1 LKSFLERFLE
11 KFFLKFLN
19 RIVFYFFPL
28 WLFIVLFQYIMSQVT
43 EYVESPVSVHEDN
56 TANQSQLL
64 REVLV
69 EQLGLQRFNLWFGQE
84 SSIRY
89 EETGITFNVKTRF
102 AIDWIRSNFQ
112 QEIERALLRVFGK
125 TFPVNFAIIS
135 LEQAKGNDLKSGL
148 KSGSTPLVIPSIP
161 RPHCPLQSNPFQAS
175 NVAHSNGNISR
186 PHNTTRRFATLQ
198 TFIEGL
204 SNRLACRAAVL
215 AVDHPG
221 QINPIYIYG
230 TTSVGKT
237 HLLEGIW
244 SAVRLR
250 RDCKPPLYMTSEQFI
265 SSFLENIQPGSSRSG
280 IQGFR
285 NKFSGISILLIDD
298 IQYLSRKDATQT
310 EFLYTID
317 TLRNQGIQMVFTGNR
332 PPKELVGLRNEIIC
346 RIESGMICGIELPER
361 ELSLHI
367 FQSMVAQRQLP
378 IGQDVCRM
386 VTSRLGVHARQLSG
400 ALNRLHAVY
409 LTKNEPITL
418 EIAEETLSDLIRIQ
432 RRDVRLQDIEK
443 VVCETFGL
451 SEQALQSK
459 SREKQVTAPRMLA
472 MWLARKYTRSALSE
486 IGKYFGDRSHST
498 VVTAQK
504 KVDQWVDQ
512 NHPIHH
518 EHHGITEMI
527 QKIEQILQ
535 SG

>member
-1 LKSFLERFLE
+1 M
-11 KFFLKFLN
+11 FF
-19 RIVFYFFPL
+19 IFPL
-28 WLFIVLFQYIMSQVT
+28 LVIHCPFQYTMSQVT
-43 EYVESPVSVHEDN
+43 EYVETHVRVHENN
-56 TANQSQLL
+56 TVNESQQL

-69 EQLGLQRFNLWFGQE
+69 DQLGLPRFNLWFGQE

-89 EETGITFNVKTRF
+89 EETGIIFNVKHRF

-112 QEIERALLRVFGK
+112 QEIERALLKVFGK
-125 TFPVNFAIIS
+125 TIPVDFEIVS
-135 LEQAKGNDLKSGL
+135 PEQAKGSDSQNQPK
-148 KSGSTPLVIPSIP
+148 PVVVPSIP
-161 RPHCPLQSNPFQAS
+161 RPHCPLQSNPFQTV
-175 NVAHSNGNISR
+175 NPAHSNENGSR
-186 PHNTTRRFATLQ
+186 PRSTARRFSTLQ

-204 SNRLACRAAVL
+204 SNRLACRAATL

-230 TTSVGKT
+230 TTSIGKT

-244 SAVRLR
+244 SAFRLR
-250 RDCKPPLYMTSEQFI
+250 RDRKPPLYMTSEQFI
-265 SSFLENIQPGSSRSG
+265 SSFLENIQPGSSRNG
-280 IQGFR
+280 MQGFR
-285 NKFSGISILLIDD
+285 NKFSEISVLLIDD

-317 TLRNQGIQMVFTGNR
+317 TLRNQGVQMVFTGNR

-361 ELSLHI
+361 ELSLRI
-367 FQSMVAQRQLP
+367 FQNMVAQRQLP

-459 SREKQVTAPRMLA
+459 SREKQTTAPRMLA

-486 IGKYFGDRSHST
+486 IGRYFGDRSHST
-498 VVTAQK
+498 VATAQK

>member
-1 LKSFLERFLE
+1 M
-11 KFFLKFLN
+11 
-19 RIVFYFFPL
+19 
-28 WLFIVLFQYIMSQVT
+28 FQVM
-43 EYVESPVSVHEDN
+43 EYVKNPVHVHENN
-56 TANQSQLL
+56 TANKSQQL
-64 REVLV
+64 REVLA
-69 EQLGLQRFNLWFGQE
+69 ERLGLQRFNLWFGLE
-84 SSIRY
+84 SSICY
-89 EETGITFNVKTRF
+89 EETGITFKVKNRF

-112 QEIERALLRVFGK
+112 QEIEHAILKVFGK
-125 TFPVNFAIIS
+125 TLPVNFAVIS
-135 LEQAKGNDLKSGL
+135 SAQVKGNDSKN
-148 KSGSTPLVIPSIP
+148 TPKPIVVPSIP
-161 RPHCPLQSNPFQAS
+161 RPHCPLQNNPLQTV
-175 NVAHSNGNISR
+175 NVARSNEHASR
-186 PHNTTRRFATLQ
+186 SYNTARRFATLR

-204 SNRLACRAAVL
+204 SNRLAYRAAVL

-230 TTSVGKT
+230 TTSIGKT

-244 SAVRLR
+244 SAVRQQ
-250 RDCKPPLYMTSEQFI
+250 RDGKPLYMTSEQFI
-265 SSFLENIQPGSSRSG
+265 SSFLENIQPGSSRNG
-280 IQGFR
+280 IQSFR
-285 NKFSGISILLIDD
+285 NKFSGISVLLIDD

-317 TLRNQGIQMVFTGNR
+317 TLRNQGVQMVFTGNR
-332 PPKELVGLRNEIIC
+332 PLKELVGLRNEIIC
-346 RIESGMICGIELPER
+346 RLESGMVCGIELPER
-361 ELSLHI
+361 ELSLRI
-367 FQSMVAQRQLP
+367 FQNMVSQRQLP

-418 EIAEETLSDLIRIQ
+418 EIAEEALSDLIRIQ

-459 SREKQVTAPRMLA
+459 SREKQITAPRMLA

-486 IGKYFGDRSHST
+486 IGRYFGDRSHST
-498 VVTAQK
+498 VATAQK

-512 NHPIHH
+512 NHPIHS
-518 EHHGITEMI
+518 EHHGITEII

>member
-1 LKSFLERFLE
+1 
-11 KFFLKFLN
+11 
-19 RIVFYFFPL
+19 
-28 WLFIVLFQYIMSQVT
+28 MSQVT
-43 EYVESPVSVHEDN
+43 EYVEKAVNVHEN
-56 TANQSQLL
+56 NAVKKTQYL
-64 REVLV
+64 RDVLV
-69 EQLGLQRFNLWFGQE
+69 EQLGLPRFDLWFGQE
-84 SSIRY
+84 SSIRC
-89 EETGITFNVKTRF
+89 EETKIVFNVKNRF
-102 AIDWIRSNFQ
+102 AIDWIRSNFR
-112 QEIERALLRVFGK
+112 QEIEQALMKVFGK
-125 TFPVNFAIIS
+125 TFPVDFSAIS
-135 LEQAKGNDLKSGL
+135 SEQAKAKDSSSQPKPV
-148 KSGSTPLVIPSIP
+148 TPSIP
-161 RPHCPLQSNPFQAS
+161 RPHCPLQTPDAVSKNAAS
-175 NVAHSNGNISR
+175 RNEGVLRNNVPKNV
-186 PHNTTRRFATLQ
+186 PRRFATLH

-204 SNRLACRAAVL
+204 SNRLACRAATL
-215 AVDHPG
+215 AVEHPG

-230 TTSVGKT
+230 TTSIGKT

-244 SAVRLR
+244 SAIRQQQGR
-250 RDCKPPLYMTSEQFI
+250 KPPLYMTSEQFI
-265 SSFLENIQPGSSRSG
+265 SSFLENIQPGSSRNG
-280 IQGFR
+280 ILGFR
-285 NKFSGISILLIDD
+285 NKFSGISVLLIDD

-317 TLRNQGIQMVFTGNR
+317 TLRNQGVQMVFTGNC
-332 PPKELVGLRNEIIC
+332 PLKELNGLRNEIIC
-346 RIESGMICGIELPER
+346 RLESGMVCGIELPER
-361 ELSLHI
+361 EMSFRI
-367 FQSMVAQRQLP
+367 FQNMVAQRQLP

-418 EIAEETLSDLIRIQ
+418 DIAEETLGDLIRIQ
-432 RRDVRLQDIEK
+432 RRDVRLQDIAK

-459 SREKQVTAPRMLA
+459 SRAKQVAAPRMLA

-504 KVDQWVDQ
+504 KVDQWVDK
-512 NHPIHH
+512 NHPIHTELLH
-518 EHHGITEMI
+518 ITEMI

>member
-1 LKSFLERFLE
+1 
-11 KFFLKFLN
+11 
-19 RIVFYFFPL
+19 
-28 WLFIVLFQYIMSQVT
+28 M
-43 EYVESPVSVHEDN
+43 EYVARPVSVHEDN
-56 TANQSQLL
+56 TASKAKRLY
-64 REVLV
+64 EVLV
-69 EQLGLQRFNLWFGQE
+69 EQLGSQRFNLWFGQE
-84 SSIRY
+84 SFIRY
-89 EETGITFNVKTRF
+89 EKTGIIFGVKNRF

-112 QEIERALLRVFGK
+112 QEIEQALLKVFGK
-125 TFPVNFAIIS
+125 TLPFEFAIVPS
-135 LEQAKGNDLKSGL
+135 VKKTESDNQPKQPVV
-148 KSGSTPLVIPSIP
+148 TPSIP
-161 RPHCPLQSNPFQAS
+161 RPHCPIQTVGAIPHNEPRQTLGNGTP
-175 NVAHSNGNISR
+175 AHSQQ
-186 PHNTTRRFATLQ
+186 RFATLR
-198 TFIEGL
+198 TFVEGL
-204 SNRLACRAAVL
+204 SNRLACRAAAL

-244 SAVRLR
+244 SAIRQQPGR
-250 RDCKPPLYMTSEQFI
+250 KQPLYLTSEQFI

-285 NKFSGISILLIDD
+285 NRFSGISILLMDD

-317 TLRNQGIQMVFTGNR
+317 TLRKQGVQMVFTGDR
-332 PPKELVGLRNEIIC
+332 PLKELKGLRNEVIC
-346 RIESGMICGIELPER
+346 RLESGMVCGIELPER
-361 ELSLHI
+361 EMSFRI
-367 FQSMVAQRQLP
+367 FQNMVDQRRLP

-409 LTKNEPITL
+409 LAKGEPITL
-418 EIAEETLSDLIRIQ
+418 QVAEETLGDLIRHN
-432 RRDVRLQDIEK
+432 RRDVRLQDIDK

-459 SREKQVTAPRMLA
+459 SRAKQMTAPRMLA

-498 VVTAQK
+498 VATAQK
-504 KVDQWVDQ
+504 RVDKWVDQ
-512 NHPIHH
+512 NHPIHS
-518 EHHGITEMI
+518 EHTDIAEAI
-527 QKIEQILQ
+527 RKIEQILQ

>member
-1 LKSFLERFLE
+1 M
-11 KFFLKFLN
+11 
-19 RIVFYFFPL
+19 P
-28 WLFIVLFQYIMSQVT
+28 QVT
-43 EYVESPVSVHEDN
+43 EYVEKSVNIHNVNTHEN
-56 TANQSQLL
+56 NAAKELQQL
-64 REVLV
+64 REVLA

-84 SSIRY
+84 SIFRY
-89 EETGITFNVKTRF
+89 KETGVVLSVKNHF
-102 AIDWIRSNFQ
+102 AVDWIRSNFQ
-112 QEIERALLRVFGK
+112 QEIEQAILKVFGK
-125 TFPVNFAIIS
+125 ALSVEFSIVSP
-135 LEQAKGNDLKSGL
+135 EQAKVKD
-148 KSGSTPLVIPSIP
+148 SGSQPKPVITPSIP
-161 RPHCPLQSNPFQAS
+161 RPHCPLQTPNAGRKNESVSRQN
-175 NVAHSNGNISR
+175 NV
-186 PHNTTRRFATLQ
+186 PRRFATLH

-204 SNRLACRAAVL
+204 SNRLACRAATL
-215 AVDHPG
+215 AVEHPG

-230 TTSVGKT
+230 TTSIGKT

-244 SAVRLR
+244 SAVRQQQGR
-250 RDCKPPLYMTSEQFI
+250 KSPLYMTSEQFI
-265 SSFLENIQPGSSRSG
+265 SSFLENIQPGSTRNG

-285 NKFSGISILLIDD
+285 NKFLGISVLLIDD

-317 TLRNQGIQMVFTGNR
+317 TLRNQGVQMVFTGNR
-332 PPKELVGLRNEIIC
+332 PLKELTGLRNEIIC
-346 RIESGMICGIELPER
+346 RLESGMVCGIELPER
-361 ELSLHI
+361 EMSLRI
-367 FQSMVAQRQLP
+367 FQNMVAQRQLP

-418 EIAEETLSDLIRIQ
+418 EIAEETLGDLIRIQ

-443 VVCETFGL
+443 AVCETFGL

-459 SREKQVTAPRMLA
+459 SRAKQITAPRMLA

-504 KVDQWVDQ
+504 KVDQWVDK
-512 NHPIHH
+512 NHPIHT
-518 EHHGITEMI
+518 EHLNITEMI

>member
-1 LKSFLERFLE
+1 
-11 KFFLKFLN
+11 
-19 RIVFYFFPL
+19 
-28 WLFIVLFQYIMSQVT
+28 MSQVT
-43 EYVESPVSVHEDN
+43 EYVEEN
-56 TANQSQLL
+56 TNIHNVDVPENNVVKELQRL

-69 EQLGLQRFNLWFGQE
+69 ERLSLQRFNLWFGQE
-84 SSIRY
+84 SSIYFEDAR
-89 EETGITFNVKTRF
+89 IIFRVKNPF

-112 QEIERALLRVFGK
+112 QEIEQAILRVFGK
-125 TFPVNFAIIS
+125 TFPIGFSVIS
-135 LEQAKGNDLKSGL
+135 MEPVKVKDSGNQPKPVV
-148 KSGSTPLVIPSIP
+148 TPSIP
-161 RPHCPLQSNPFQAS
+161 RPHCPLQTPNIERKNE
-175 NVAHSNGNISR
+175 NVERQNNI
-186 PHNTTRRFATLQ
+186 PRRFATFQ

-204 SNRLACRAAVL
+204 SNRLACRAATLV
-215 AVDHPG
+215 VEHSG

-230 TTSVGKT
+230 PTSVGKT

-244 SAVRLR
+244 SAVRQQQGR
-250 RDCKPPLYMTSEQFI
+250 KPPLYMTTEQFI
-265 SSFLENIQPGSSRSG
+265 SSFLGNIQPGSSRSG

-285 NKFSGISILLIDD
+285 NKLLEVSVLLIDD
-298 IQYLSRKDATQT
+298 IQYLSRKDATQS

-332 PPKELVGLRNEIIC
+332 PLKELTGLRSEIIC
-346 RIESGMICGIELPER
+346 RLESGMVCGIELPER
-361 ELSLHI
+361 EMSFRI
-367 FQSMVAQRQLP
+367 FQNMVIQRQLP

-409 LTKNEPITL
+409 LTRNEPITL
-418 EIAEETLSDLIRIQ
+418 EVAEETLGDLIRIQ

-459 SREKQVTAPRMLA
+459 SRAKQITAPRMLA

-504 KVDQWVDQ
+504 KVDQWVDK
-512 NHPIHH
+512 NHPIHS
-518 EHHGITEMI
+518 ELLNITEMI